1 MVVSPPLVDNVSTA
15 KAYADFGGDANVPEF
30 RRDHGRLISIRD
42 AGLEADVKRAHFILL
57 AGPTAS
63 GKSQRALD
71 LAREHGGVVVN
82 ADSMQVY
89 RELRVL
95 SARPSAEDEA
105 AMPHF
110 LYGHVAAATRYSVGA
125 WLADVAPVL
134 AEAKRSEQTAI
145 VVGGTGLYFKAL
157 TEGLVAMPTIPTAV
171 RDRIKGEI
179 AGVETDVLHAR
190 LESVDPEDAA
200 AIRPSDRSRI
210 VRALEVFTAT
220 GASLA
225 VWQRTGEARPLI
237 DLAEAARLVLTPD
250 RAALHRRISERA
262 EMMVRRGALEEAR
275 ALGAQNL
282 DPALPAMK
290 AIGVRELLDYIAGKI
305 SLAETAAAIA
315 TETRR
320 YAKRQMT
327 WFRNQMGDWG
337 RRD

>member
-1 MVVSPPLVDNVSTA
+1 MKTTRV
-15 KAYADFGGDANVPEF
+15 
-30 RRDHGRLISIRD
+30 
-42 AGLEADVKRAHFILL
+42 ILL

-71 LAREHGGVVVN
+71 LAREHDGVIVN

-95 SARPSAEDEA
+95 SARPSPEDEA

-134 AEAKRSEQTAI
+134 AEAKRAGRTAI

-157 TEGLVAMPTIPTAV
+157 TEGLVAMPPIPAAV
-171 RDRIKGEI
+171 RDQIKAEA
-179 AGVETDVLHAR
+179 AGVDTDALHAR
-190 LESVDPEDAA
+190 LELIDPEDAA
-200 AIRPSDRSRI
+200 TVRSSDRSRI

-220 GASLA
+220 GASIA
-225 VWQRTGEARPLI
+225 AWQRTGEARPLV
-237 DLAEAARLVLTPD
+237 DVATVTRLVLTPD

-290 AIGVRELLDYIAGKI
+290 AIGVRELLDHLADKM

-327 WFRNQMGDWG
+327 WFRNQMGDWTAVETG
-337 RRD
+337 GSAPPT